1 VRVAAESRS
10 ALADARCDD
19 AQIVGETCSGKL
31 LDLCCD
37 RRDNFRWGLSSER
50 LDNLGEPR
58 LAELLSVMA
67 RFGYAVGVQQDA
79 GAGPEVGS
87 RCCAGQLL

>member
-10 ALADARCDD
+10 ALVDARCDD
-19 AQIVGETCSGKL
+19 AQVVGQAGSGKL

-37 RRDNFRWGLSSER
+37 RRDNFRGGLSSER
-50 LDNLGEPR
+50 LHDLGEPR

-79 GAGPEVGS
+79 GAGREVVSGC
-87 RCCAGQLL
+87 RP